1 MKRFYTFTLA
11 IAIVFTL
18 IMSGSQLVFA
28 QANAITGGPLTED
41 MLLEDPEPNGDNLRQ
56 DDSGVD
62 TWISKWYGPE
72 GNYENN
78 GTFQVS
84 GPMDF
89 IEEGSGGKLNQVSLS
104 TLDGLLMTKD
114 IDMAW
119 GDDHGGD
126 RAWTVFELDVADD
139 NNMNRDGP
147 ADNIDTYVMCVID
160 SPDDMQAV
168 MYPAHDDWAQIWING
183 EKWYNNT
190 RWTGAARTILHTVEV
205 DLQKG
210 ANVLLYRCGESGG
223 AAYLNLHFDDATHDA
238 VTIYPKDATDKQS
251 FFDEI
256 QPLVVSVEPAGKLTT
271 IWADIKR
278 Q

>member
-1 MKRFYTFTLA
+1 MKRFYTLTLA
-11 IAIVFTL
+11 LAIVFTL
-18 IMSGSQLVFA
+18 VVSGSQLVFA
-28 QANAITGGPLTED
+28 QANAITGGPLAED
-41 MLLEDPEPNGDNLRQ
+41 MLLEDPEPNTDGQRQ
-56 DDSGVD
+56 DDSAVE
-62 TWISKWYGPE
+62 TWIAKWYGPE

-84 GPMDF
+84 GSMDL
-89 IEEGSGGKLNQVSLS
+89 IEEGSGGKLNQASLS
-104 TLDGLLMTKD
+104 TLEGLLMTQD
-114 IDMAW
+114 IDMEW

-160 SPDDMQAV
+160 SPSDMQAV
-168 MYPAHDDWAQIWING
+168 MSPAHDDWAQIWING

-256 QPLVVSVEPAGKLTT
+256 QPLVVSVEPTGKLTT
-271 IWADIKR
+271 TWADIKR

>member
-11 IAIVFTL
+11 IAIVFTF
-18 IMSGSQLVFA
+18 IVSGSQLVFA
-28 QANAITGGPLTED
+28 QANAITGGPLAED
-41 MLLEDPEPNGDNLRQ
+41 MLLEDPEPNADGQRQ

-62 TWISKWYGPE
+62 TWINLWYGPE

-84 GPMDF
+84 GSIDL

-104 TLDGLLMTKD
+104 TLEGLLMTRD
-114 IDMAW
+114 IDMEW

-126 RAWTVFELDVADD
+126 RAWTVFELDVASQD
-139 NNMNRDGP
+139 NMNRGGP
-147 ADNIDTYVMCVID
+147 VDNIDTYVMCVID
-160 SPDDMQAV
+160 SPSDMQAV
-168 MYPAHDDWAQIWING
+168 MSPAHDDWAQIWING

-190 RWTGAARTILHTVEV
+190 RWTGAAQTILHTVEV

-238 VTIYPKDATDKQS
+238 VTIYPEEGMDKQS
-251 FFDEI
+251 FLDKVEG
-256 QPLVVSVEPAGKLTT
+256 LAVSVEPAGKLTT
-271 IWADIKR
+271 TWADIKR

>member
-1 MKRFYTFTLA
+1 MKRLDAFTLA
-11 IAIVFTL
+11 ITIVFTL
-18 IMSGSQLVFA
+18 IVSGSQLVFA
-28 QANAITGGPLTED
+28 QANEISGGPLGED
-41 MLLEDPEPNGDNLRQ
+41 ELLEDPEPNGDALRQ
-56 DDSGVD
+56 DDSAVE

-84 GPMDF
+84 GSIDL
-89 IEEGSGGKLNQVSLS
+89 IEEGSGGKLTQESLS
-104 TLDGLLMTKD
+104 TLEGLLMTKD
-114 IDMAW
+114 VDMEW

-126 RAWTVFELDVADD
+126 RAWTVFELDVESQD
-139 NNMNRDGP
+139 NMNRDGP

-160 SPDDMQAV
+160 SPGDMTAV
-168 MYPAHDDWAQIWING
+168 MSPAHDDWAQIWING

-238 VTIYPKDATDKQS
+238 VTIYPQDATDKQS

-256 QPLVVSVEPAGKLTT
+256 QPLVVSVEPVGKLTT
-271 IWADIKR
+271 TWADIKR
-278 Q
+278 R